1 MMKNFINNIWLNKL
15 GFVIVVLVFNFT
27 SCKTYFE
34 NLEYEELT
42 FYFPDFNLYSA
53 QNNEQNDIVVSR
65 WLVEIY
71 SKDYD
76 TKFFTTEKSVSV
88 KVQKNEPLCILA
100 SPITTFST
108 KDNADIGSIPFFETQ
123 IFKPAGTI
131 YPYSPE
137 TQNQLLWEKGF
148 SATVMKLLWN
158 SKKETNY
165 DTNYINNFIASFNWK
180 KFQEVQDEK
189 NQQEFYNPWHIDL
202 QPLLEELCAKE
213 FSSSFLTTKGVY
225 SFPLETYFK
234 DAKTVYSLYV
244 PENKIINEQKIFFAK
259 KNELN
264 SFLVDNFCVGV
275 VSFDSIKNVS
285 ITNVSV
291 PIFNEEL

>member
-1 MMKNFINNIWLNKL
+1 MNNFIKKTWLITL
-15 GFVIVVLVFNFT
+15 GFVIVVYALAFT

-34 NLEYEELT
+34 DLEYEEIT
-42 FYFPDFNLYSA
+42 FYFPELNLYSTKN
-53 QNNEQNDIVVSR
+53 QEQNDIVVSR

-100 SPITTFST
+100 SPITAFST
-108 KDNADIGSIPFFETQ
+108 KDNTETAFFETQ

-158 SKKETNY
+158 SKKENNY
-165 DTNYINNFIASFNWK
+165 NSNYVNNFIASFNWK
-180 KFQEVQDEK
+180 KFQEVQDKK

-234 DAKTVYSLYV
+234 NAKTVYSLYV
-244 PENKIINEQKIFFAK
+244 PENKIINEHRIFFAK